1 MSRPIIKWAGG
12 KTRVLPNLLPFLPK
26 ADCLV
31 EPFVGGAA
39 VFLNTDYR
47 RYILADINPDLINLY
62 RQVSNYPEQVIDVA
76 KRLFKTFCTEDG
88 YSDVRD
94 DFNTRSQDVMPIHDG
109 PYVVHIERA
118 AQFLFL
124 NRHGYNGVCRYNKRG
139 GYNVP
144 YGKYKSVYFPELE
157 IRQFAE
163 KANDT
168 KTIFLC
174 SPFERTLQVIEG
186 VSCAIYCDPPYL
198 PASKTANF
206 TQYHSG
212 TFAAEQHRK
221 LVKALIDVNE
231 KCGLPVVISNS
242 DTPTTREIY
251 HSFDLHEITAS
262 RSISANAATR
272 GEAKEVIGSLP
283 QRRALFMGFDPAASG
298 ADYSV
303 VSYGK

>member
-31 EPFVGGAA
+31 EPFVGGAS

-47 RYILADINPDLINLY
+47 RYILADINPDLIGLY
-62 RQVSNYPEQVIDVA
+62 RAVKKDPE
-76 KRLFKTFCTEDG
+76 LFITIARAMFMAGNTQDAYTEF
-88 YSDVRD
+88 RKK
-94 DFNTRSQDVMPIHDG
+94 FNALPQG
-109 PYVVHIERA
+109 EERA
-118 AQFLFL
+118 ALFLYL
-124 NRHGYNGVCRYNKRG
+124 NRHGYNGVCRYNSRG

-144 YGKYKSVYFPELE
+144 YGKYKSIYFPELE

-174 SPFERTLQVIEG
+174 SSFERTLQVIEG

-212 TFAAEQHRK
+212 TFAAEQHRQ
-221 LVKALIDVNE
+221 LVKALVSVNE

-242 DTPTTREIY
+242 DTPATREIY
-251 HSFDLHEITAS
+251 NPFDLHEITVN

-272 GEAKEVIGSLP
+272 GAAKEVIGSLP
-283 QRRALFMGFDPAASG
+283 QRRVLFMGFDSAASG

>member
-12 KTRVLPNLLPFLPK
+12 KTRVLPDLLPFLPK

-31 EPFVGGAA
+31 EPFVGGAS

-47 RYILADINPDLINLY
+47 RYILADINPDLIGLY
-62 RQVSNYPEQVIDVA
+62 RAVKKDPE
-76 KRLFKTFCTEDG
+76 LFITIARTMFMAGNTQEAYTEF
-88 YSDVRD
+88 RKQ
-94 DFNTRSQDVMPIHDG
+94 FNALPQG
-109 PYVVHIERA
+109 EERA
-118 AQFLFL
+118 AFFLYL
-124 NRHGYNGVCRYNKRG
+124 NRHGYNGVCRYNSRG

-144 YGKYKSVYFPELE
+144 YGKYKSIYFPELE

-212 TFAAEQHRK
+212 TFAAEQHRQ
-221 LVKALIDVNE
+221 LVKALIGVN
-231 KCGLPVVISNS
+231 KKFGLPVVISNS
-242 DTPTTREIY
+242 DTPATREIY
-251 HSFDLHEITAS
+251 HPFDLHEITVN

-272 GEAKEVIGSLP
+272 GTAKEVIGSLP
-283 QRRALFMGFDPAASG
+283 QRHALFMGFDPAVSG